1 MQEPEVIAEGLA
13 FPEGPVV
20 MADGS
25 VIVVETF
32 GGRITRCWNGLKE
45 TICEIGDGPNGGAIG
60 PDGALYVCNN
70 GGVGPDYF
78 ARTDRVGRIERVDL
92 ATGRFERVYDSC
104 GGRLLGAPNDL
115 VFDCDGNLWF
125 TDFGRLEVNGKQ
137 FGGLFCAR
145 PDGSSIARIAHRATS
160 FNGVGISPDMATVY
174 VADTIEAR
182 IYAFARKL
190 EEQKPR
196 FVATVPG
203 HVRLDSL
210 AMTAAGNVCVATIG
224 EQGAICTV
232 TPDGEVS
239 SIPTGDRVTTNI
251 AFGGPDMSFAW
262 ITYSMQGLLVK
273 MRWPEPGMRLV
284 YNG

>member
-1 MQEPEVIAEGLA
+1 MQQPEVIAEGLA

-32 GGRITRCWNGLKE
+32 GGRITRCWKGLKE

-92 ATGRFERVYDSC
+92 VTGQFERVYDSC
-104 GGRLLGAPNDL
+104 GGRPLSAPNDL

-125 TDFGRLEVNGKQ
+125 TDFGRIEVNGKQ

-145 PDGSSIARIAHRATS
+145 PDGSSITRIAHAATS

-196 FVATVPG
+196 FVANVPG
-203 HVRLDSL
+203 KVRLDSL

-224 EQGAICTV
+224 EQGAISTV
-232 TPDGEVS
+232 TPDGAVS
-239 SIPTGDRVTTNI
+239 SIPTGDQVTTNI
-251 AFGGPDMSFAW
+251 AFGGSDMSFAW
-262 ITYSMQGLLVK
+262 MTYSMQGRLVK